1 MACGIDRPRG
11 PMILVFFFVP
21 EFARAIGVG
30 LVTAT
35 DVLLIGVVLLASC
48 FGLLGFLRTVET
60 KLGRRVGIV
69 AFLLLTIVELVAGD
83 VYIMNAAIACVS
95 WLPYFVSCNKITTG
109 MLVMFAVTGIL
120 VQTATLFRAHA
131 GTGFCY
137 LR

>member
-1 MACGIDRPRG
+1 
-11 PMILVFFFVP
+11 VP

-35 DVLLIGVVLLASC
+35 DVLLIGVVLLASG

-60 KLGRRVGIV
+60 KLGRRVGII

-83 VYIMNAAIACVS
+83 VYIMNAAPAIACVP